1 MDRFQVKLE
10 ADEQSANAL
19 YSSELFSGC
28 VLKTEQIEEFS
39 KEVSKLY
46 LILIDDISQNIINYA
61 QFSDL
66 DVQALKVLTRRA
78 LVPITHFFWERLIRF
93 YFTIRFQ
100 EKLTVVKYNFDVSP
114 TSVIEDFEK
123 KSNDFRYNNSIVW
136 YLSKI
141 WNIPISEI
149 YEAKDIPLKKS
160 YLQREYVNQLFQI
173 GRLKKNLNRILQKF
187 ELFFNWLPLRNK
199 IPVLTFANAEPALRF
214 RGFYIDT
221 FSRLPNNWNIQH
233 IDLNETLRRVIFNL
247 DIKKYSTFINYLV
260 KLGISEKITHSS
272 WFSFQTFLS
281 REYPVQYLE
290 GLKTNFEIGKGLLSR
305 YKRKIL
311 ISSGDGD
318 TFSTFLI
325 AVAKSLQFKIIKAQ
339 HGGHYGYLYDVSP
352 VLEVEFPSTDIFLT
366 WGWTRMHEGAQLEHV
381 ECVPL
386 PSPWLSERKKY
397 WKKLRFDIPK
407 EYDILWMPQMMKRFT
422 GAPQGASSIRRDV
435 IQEFSNSMIDLANEI
450 RNRNLKTF
458 VKPYNFLTVALLEKT
473 YQKIREVGGGNVTIS
488 DTYDK
493 GLALELIQNCTL
505 VLWDQ
510 PGTGFLECLSCGI
523 PTLVYWDRLYCEE
536 EEWTKA
542 DFEILEKNGIIHRS
556 VSSLFEEAVFLLQNP
571 LSWMQEPSRQIAI
584 DSFCRKYALTSE
596 NWSGD
601 WKYYLKSLKKVI

>member
-28 VLKTEQIEEFS
+28 VLKTEQIKEFS
-39 KEVSKLY
+39 KEISKLY
-46 LILIDDISQNIINYA
+46 LILINDISQNIISCA

-66 DVQALKVLTRRA
+66 DIQAVKVLTRRA

-100 EKLTVVKYNFDVSP
+100 EKLTVIKYNFDVFP

-149 YEAKDIPLKKS
+149 YEAKDISLKKS

-187 ELFFNWLPLRNK
+187 ELFFNWLPLGNK

-221 FSRLPNNWNIQH
+221 FSRLSRSWNIQH
-233 IDLNETLRRVIFNL
+233 IDLNETLRSVIFNI
-247 DIKKYSTFINYLV
+247 DIKNYTTFINYLV
-260 KLGISEKITHSS
+260 KLGIPEKISRSS

-281 REYPVQYLE
+281 REYPIQYLE
-290 GLKTNFEIGKGLLSR
+290 GLKTNFEISNGLLSR

-311 ISSGDGD
+311 ISSGEGD

-325 AVAKSLQFKIIKAQ
+325 AAAKSLQFKIIKAQ

-352 VLEVEFPSTDIFLT
+352 FLEVELPSTDTFLT
-366 WGWTRMHEGAQLEHV
+366 WGWTRMHEGFQLEHI

-407 EYDILWMPQMMKRFT
+407 EYNILWMPQAMKRFT
-422 GAPQGASSIRRDV
+422 GVPQGASSIRRDV
-435 IQEFSNSMIDLANEI
+435 IDAFSKYMIDFI
-450 RNRNLKTF
+450 REASKKKIR
-458 VKPYNFLTVALLEKT
+458 VYAKPYNVITVTLLSNT
-473 YQKIREVGGGNVTIS
+473 YARLKKIGGEYFTCS
-488 DTYDK
+488 DHFDK
-493 GLALELIQNCTL
+493 GLSEKILEKCSL

-510 PGTGFLECLSCGI
+510 PGTGFLECLSGSI
-523 PTLVYWDRLYCEE
+523 PTMILWDRIYCEE
-536 EEWTKA
+536 EEWVKA
-542 DFEILEKNGIIHRS
+542 DFLALEKVGVIHRS
-556 VSSLFEEAVFLLQNP
+556 VSSLIQEYERFAK
-571 LSWMQEPSRQIAI
+571 SSKDWMENSERKEIIAFFCKKFALI
-584 DSFCRKYALTSE
+584 DDRWWVVWRS
-596 NWSGD
+596 
-601 WKYYLKSLKKVI
+601 YLKQLN